1 MSNPLVSQSQVVER
15 LESQPWGAE
24 QGEVQSQPGIPE
36 ILPPDRP
43 LKQERFPIVGDA
55 ENREHC
61 PLLVEK

>member
-1 MSNPLVSQSQVVER
+1 MSNPLVSQSQVVR
-15 LESQPWGAE
+15 GRAGRSPESAG
-24 QGEVQSQPGIPE
+24 VPE